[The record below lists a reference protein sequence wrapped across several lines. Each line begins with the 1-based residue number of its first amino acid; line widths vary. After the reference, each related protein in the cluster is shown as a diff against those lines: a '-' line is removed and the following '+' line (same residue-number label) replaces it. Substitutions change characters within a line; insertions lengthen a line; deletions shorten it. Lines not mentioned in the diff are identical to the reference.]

1 MTRGNTTQHEY
12 NTRQHET
19 TRAQREAIRH
29 NRSTTRYNTTQQ
41 EKTRVKLD
49 ATRDNTRSP
58 RRNTSTKEARVA
70 KLEVYFALFVIELYI
85 LLISF
90 RNNWY
95 SPTCNIVS
103 IIWTPRDLG
112 PSEIRKEPSN
122 RNPKGIIKCEFR
134 KVNSF
139 QMKVTR
145 KNRKS
150 VYNIKMYFRKF
161 FTLLERTS
169 TFTTSIFRAIYK
181 SSSPDDYTKKAFCC
195 RYVAYL
201 QTYTHAE
208 VWSQ

>member
-1 MTRGNTTQHEY
+1 MTRDNTTQHEY

-19 TRAQREAIRH
+19 TRVKHKTTRH
-29 NRSTTRYNTTQQ
+29 NTSTTWGNTTQQ
-41 EKTRVKLD
+41 EYNTRQHEKTRVKLD
-49 ATRDNTRSP
+49 ASRDNTRSP

-103 IIWTPRDLG
+103 IIWIPRDLG
-112 PSEIRKEPSN
+112 PSEIQKESSN

-145 KNRKS
+145 KDRKS
-150 VYNIKMYFRKF
+150 VYNIKMYFR
-161 FTLLERTS
+161 
-169 TFTTSIFRAIYK
+169 
-181 SSSPDDYTKKAFCC
+181 
-195 RYVAYL
+195 
-201 QTYTHAE
+201 
-208 VWSQ
+208 